1 MADVQPLVTPL
12 WIMAGVGI
20 FETLLIIAIGIGG
33 YRMYTRLM
41 TLASDLETRHVAPVR
56 EKVDLIL
63 GDVRSVTSRVA
74 YQTEQVDDAITSTI
88 DRVDETAARVRAG
101 VHDKV
106 SQAAG
111 VVRGVRAVIVALLHR
126 QSHA

>member
-74 YQTEQVDDAITSTI
+74 FQTEQVDDAITSTI

>member
-1 MADVQPLVTPL
+1 MPDIQPLVTPL

-20 FETLLIIAIGIGG
+20 LEMLLLVAIGIGG

>member
-1 MADVQPLVTPL
+1 MTDIQPLVTPL

-20 FETLLIIAIGIGG
+20 FEMLLLVAIGIGG
-33 YRMYTRLM
+33 YRMYMRLM
-41 TLASDLETRHVAPVR
+41 TLANDLETRHIAPVR

-63 GDVRSVTSRVA
+63 GDVRNVTSRVA

-101 VHDKV
+101 VHDRV

>member
-106 SQAAG
+106 SQAAD

>member
-1 MADVQPLVTPL
+1 MTDVQPLVTPL

-20 FETLLIIAIGIGG
+20 FETLLLIAIGIGG
-33 YRMYTRLM
+33 YRMYMRLM
-41 TLASDLETRHVAPVR
+41 TLANDLETRHVAPVR

-74 YQTEQVDDAITSTI
+74 YQT

-106 SQAAG
+106 TQAAG
-111 VVRGVRAVIVALLHR
+111 VIRGVRAVIAALLHS

>member
-33 YRMYTRLM
+33 YRMYSRLM
-41 TLASDLETRHVAPVR
+41 TLASDLETRHIAPVR

-63 GDVRSVTSRVA
+63 GDVRNVTSRVA
-74 YQTEQVDDAITSTI
+74 FQTEQVDDAI
-88 DRVDETAARVRAG
+88 DR
-101 VHDKV
+101 K
-106 SQAAG
+106 S
-111 VVRGVRAVIVALLHR
+111 VV
-126 QSHA
+126 

>member
-1 MADVQPLVTPL
+1 MTDIQPLVTPL

>member
-1 MADVQPLVTPL
+1 MPDIQPLVTPL

>member
-1 MADVQPLVTPL
+1 MTDIQPLVTPL

-20 FETLLIIAIGIGG
+20 FEMLLLVAIGIGG
-33 YRMYTRLM
+33 YRMYSRLM
-41 TLASDLETRHVAPVR
+41 TLANDLETRHIAPVR

-63 GDVRSVTSRVA
+63 GDVRNVTSRVA
-74 YQTEQVDDAITSTI
+74 YQTEQVDDAISSTI

-101 VHDKV
+101 VHDRV

-111 VVRGVRAVIVALLHR
+111 VVRGVRAVIIALLHR

>member
-41 TLASDLETRHVAPVR
+41 TLANDLETRHVAPVR

>member
-1 MADVQPLVTPL
+1 MTDIQPLVTPL

-41 TLASDLETRHVAPVR
+41 TLANDLETRHVAPVR

-63 GDVRSVTSRVA
+63 GDVRNVTSRVA

-101 VHDKV
+101 VHDRV

>member
-1 MADVQPLVTPL
+1 MTDIQPLVTPL

-20 FETLLIIAIGIGG
+20 FEMLLLVAIGIGG

-41 TLASDLETRHVAPVR
+41 TLANDLETRHVAPVR

-101 VHDKV
+101 VHDRV
-106 SQAAG
+106 SQAAS

>member
-1 MADVQPLVTPL
+1 
-12 WIMAGVGI
+12 
-20 FETLLIIAIGIGG
+20 
-33 YRMYTRLM
+33 
-41 TLASDLETRHVAPVR
+41 
-56 EKVDLIL
+56 VDLIL

>member
-1 MADVQPLVTPL
+1 MTDIQPLVTPL

-20 FETLLIIAIGIGG
+20 FEMLLLVAIGIGG
-33 YRMYTRLM
+33 YRMYMRLM
-41 TLASDLETRHVAPVR
+41 TLVNDLETRHIAPVR

-63 GDVRSVTSRVA
+63 GDVRNVTSRVA
-74 YQTEQVDDAITSTI
+74 FQTEQVDDAITSTI

-101 VHDKV
+101 VHDRV